1 MKPFL
6 HFLRRTWLLAIL
18 SMLAVLACLNDRIFL
33 ALGSL
38 IYIPAAVL
46 LASLLARIIIT
57 LAFSRTIDADS
68 RDGTFA
74 REWRATDPEFRLALT
89 VIIKAAFFLGVAII
103 VASFAK

>member
-1 MKPFL
+1 MTPFL
-6 HFLRRTWLLAIL
+6 HFLRRTWLLAVL
-18 SMLAVLACLNDRIFL
+18 SVLAVLACLNDRIFT

-68 RDGTFA
+68 RDGTFQK
-74 REWRATDPEFRLALT
+74 EWRETDAMVRLALT
-89 VIIKAAFFLGVAII
+89 IIIKAAFFLGVAII
-103 VASFAK
+103 VAAFAK